1 MRGTPA
7 AGAAESDT
15 RAAQVALYLPA
26 VHAPPT
32 AFYAA
37 ALRELM
43 ASPEEPVSLI
53 AEANLTARNE
63 DTTPGASLWGF
74 EIELEGERMTL
85 ALDIDNLLNKAWLD
99 HVSAY
104 RTLGL
109 VTQGRWASLRLTIN
123 VAQPDDRV

>member
-1 MRGTPA
+1 MPFTSPTEIR
-7 AGAAESDT
+7 S
-15 RAAQVALYLPA
+15 A
-26 VHAPPT
+26 VWWPLGEK
-32 AFYAA
+32 AFV
-37 ALRELM
+37 R
-43 ASPEEPVSLI
+43 PRHRWI

-74 EIELEGERMTL
+74 EIEFEGERMTL
-85 ALDIDNLLNKAWLD
+85 ALDMDNLLNKAWLD

-123 VAQPDDRV
+123 VVQPDDRV